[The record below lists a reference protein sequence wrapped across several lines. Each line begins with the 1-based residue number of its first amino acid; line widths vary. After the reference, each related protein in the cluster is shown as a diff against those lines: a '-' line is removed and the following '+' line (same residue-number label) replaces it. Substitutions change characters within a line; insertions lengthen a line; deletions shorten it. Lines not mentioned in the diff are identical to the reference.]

1 MAIQPTDL
9 DFNDIKSRLKEYLR
23 QQTEFSDYDF
33 ETSGLSNILDV
44 LAYNTHIN
52 GLIANFALNESFL
65 NTAQLRSSVVS
76 HANILGYYPRS
87 RTSARAVVNLSV
99 TISSPSRPFTI
110 SLPAYTKFSAE
121 IDDVTYVFQTWE
133 QYTAT
138 DDGAGTYNFVNATG
152 STNIEVIEG
161 TLRTKT
167 FLVGDISEEQVYVIP
182 DDTIDTSTIK
192 VNVFESATSDEFSTY
207 TNLTETIR
215 IDSTSKIYQVKE
227 APNGFYEVIF
237 GDGSVLGQSPVAGNK
252 IVITYIST
260 SAEDGNHAS
269 IFSSLEDL
277 DVEGTDYSINVATVT
292 ASAGG
297 NAKETIASIKKNASI
312 AFASQQRMITAEDYR
327 AQILANYSSYV
338 TDVAAWGGQDNV
350 PPVYGRVYVGLKFV
364 DGLTTSQ
371 QQSIKDSIVTNLTN
385 NLAIMSIDTVFSDP
399 ETLYL
404 ELNTFFDFDPNL
416 TNITAAAAEVNVQN
430 TINNYFENNL
440 NTFDAVFRRSKLL
453 TVVDNTSPAILDSRM
468 TVKAQLRI
476 TPVIGSL
483 TNYYVAFPMEIA
495 EPDDVNHT
503 VESSRFTYNGQACV
517 IRNTLNSNTLHIENL
532 SSGNIVLDNIGS
544 YASATGIVQLIS
556 FNPDSIVGE
565 QLKLTVLP
573 ANQAT
578 IRPLRN
584 YIINVDTTTSFS
596 RATIDYQNTKASI

>member
-9 DFNDIKSRLKEYLR
+9 DFGDIKSRLKEYLR
-23 QQTEFSDYDF
+23 QQSEFSDYDF

-110 SLPAYTKFSAE
+110 SLPAYTKFSAD

-138 DDGAGTYNFVNATG
+138 DDGAGTYNFVNSTG
-152 STNIEVIEG
+152 SPNLEIIEG

-167 FLVGDISEEQVYVIP
+167 FLVGDIAEEQVYVIP

-237 GDGSVLGQSPVAGNK
+237 GDGSVLGQSPIAGNK

-260 SAEDGNHAS
+260 SAEDGNDAS
-269 IFSSLEDL
+269 IFSSIADL
-277 DVEGTDYSINVATVT
+277 DVDGTDYSINISTIT

-297 NAKETIASIKKNASI
+297 NAKESIASIKKNASI

-399 ETLYL
+399 EILYL

-453 TVVDNTSPAILDSRM
+453 TTIDNSSPAILDSRM

-476 TPVIGSL
+476 TPVVGSL
-483 TNYYVAFPMEIA
+483 TNYYVAFPMQIA
-495 EPDDVNHT
+495 EPDDVNYI

-532 SSGNIVLDNIGS
+532 SSGNIILDNIGS
-544 YASATGIVQLIS
+544 YASTTGVVQLIS
-556 FNPDSIVGE
+556 FNPDSIVGD
-565 QLKLTVLP
+565 QLKLSVLP

>member
-23 QQTEFSDYDF
+23 QQSEFSDYDF

-76 HANILGYYPRS
+76 HANILGYIPRS
-87 RTSARAVVNLSV
+87 KTAARGAVNLSV
-99 TISSPSRPFTI
+99 TVSSPSRPFTI
-110 SLPAYTKFSAE
+110 SLPPYTKFSAE

-138 DDGAGTYNFVNATG
+138 DDGGGTYTFVNSSG
-152 STNIEVIEG
+152 SENIEIIEG
-161 TLRTKT
+161 TIRTKT
-167 FLVGDISEEQVYVIP
+167 FLVGEVSEEQVYVIP

-192 VNVFESATSDEFSTY
+192 VNVYQSATSDEFDTY
-207 TNLTETIR
+207 TSLTSTIR

-227 APNGFYEVIF
+227 APNGFYEIIF

-260 SAEDGNHAS
+260 SAGAANGAS
-269 IFSSLEDL
+269 IFSAQN
-277 DVEGTDYSINVATVT
+277 DVDVDGTDYTLNTSTVT
-292 ASAGG
+292 AAAGG
-297 NAKETIASIKKNASI
+297 NDKETIASIKKNASI

-338 TDVAAWGGQDNV
+338 RDVAAWGGQDNV

-364 DGLTTSQ
+364 DGLTASQ
-371 QQSIKDSIVTNLTN
+371 QQSVKDSIVTNLTN

-416 TNITAAAAEVNVQN
+416 TNITAAAAEVTVQN
-430 TINNYFENNL
+430 TINNYFANNL

-468 TVKAQLRI
+468 NVRAQLRI

-495 EPDDVNHT
+495 DPDDVNYV
-503 VESSRFTYNGQACV
+503 VESSRFTYRDQACV
-517 IRNTLNSNTLHIENL
+517 IRNTLKTNTLHIENL
-532 SSGNIVLDNIGS
+532 ASGSIILDNIGS
-544 YASATGIVQLIS
+544 YDAATGVLQLIS
-556 FNPDSIVGE
+556 FNPESIVGE
-565 QLKLTVLP
+565 QLKLSVLP

-578 IRPLRN
+578 VRPLRN
-584 YIINVDTTTSFS
+584 YIINIDTTTSYS